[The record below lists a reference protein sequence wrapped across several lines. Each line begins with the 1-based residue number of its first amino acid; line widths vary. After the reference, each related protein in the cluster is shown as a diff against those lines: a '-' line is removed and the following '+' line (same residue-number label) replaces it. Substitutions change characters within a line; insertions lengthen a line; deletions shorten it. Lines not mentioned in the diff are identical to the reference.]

1 MAYNELDLLPARAFR
16 ARFGRLETLEG
27 GKDSPP
33 APDYTPMA
41 TASKEAAE
49 IGAQLGREQLAENRR
64 QYEQNMAVARPIIE
78 AQSGLMK
85 QSIEQGDDYFNYMK
99 NTFRPLEGQMVA
111 EARAAGGKDEQ
122 EAAAGRAAADVTQ
135 AFTSQRDA
143 MMRDMARSGADPS
156 SGRFGA
162 GLRSMAA
169 TEALANAGAMTK
181 GREGAKTLGYA
192 KKMDAVGIGRGLP
205 GASQGAY
212 GLAINSGNA
221 AAGNQMNP
229 SQAYMGNMAAGNG
242 TIMQGQGLRMQG
254 LGNILSSQTSLAA
267 SSMNQSDPLMSALG
281 GIGGA
286 YVGKFGFTSAGF
298 SDRRLK
304 ENIERVGT
312 YENGLP
318 MYEFNYIGNHDRYR
332 GVMADDVES
341 FMPEAV
347 SVAENGY
354 KKVDYAML
362 GIKMTE
368 V

>member
-1 MAYNELDLLPARAFR
+1 MAYNEWDMLPARAFR

-27 GKDSPP
+27 GKDSPAP
-33 APDYTPMA
+33 PDYTPVA
-41 TASKEAAE
+41 AASKEAAE
-49 IGAQLGREQLAENRR
+49 ISAQLGREQLAENRR
-64 QYEQNMAVARPIIE
+64 QYEQNMAVARPIVE
-78 AQSGLMK
+78 AQSGLMA
-85 QSIEQGDDYFNYMK
+85 QSIEQGDDYFKYMK

-169 TEALANAGAMTK
+169 TEALAKAGAMTK

-254 LGNILSSQTSLAA
+254 LGNILNAQTGMYNAELQASAA
-267 SSMNQSDPLMSALG
+267 NNA
-281 GIGGA
+281 GIGQMIGTGIGA
-286 YVGKFGFTSAGF
+286 YAALR
-298 SDRRLK
+298 SDIRLK
-304 ENIERVGT
+304 ENIVPVGH
-312 YENGLP
+312 YHNGLTK
-318 MYEFNYIGNHDRYR
+318 YEFNYIGDDVRYR
-332 GVMADDVES
+332 GVMAQEVEKVRPDAIVVMDDG
-341 FMPEAV
+341 MMAV
-347 SVAENGY
+347 QY
-354 KKVDYAML
+354 QKL
-362 GIKMTE
+362 GIEME
-368 V
+368 RV